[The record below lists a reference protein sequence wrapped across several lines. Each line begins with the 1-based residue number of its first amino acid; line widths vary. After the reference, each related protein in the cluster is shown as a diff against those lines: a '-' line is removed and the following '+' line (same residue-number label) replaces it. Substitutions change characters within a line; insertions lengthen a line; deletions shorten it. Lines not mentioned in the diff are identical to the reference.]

1 MEQNIFNLNN
11 KINSNNNNI
20 LLEIV
25 NDLETLKNNSKD
37 NTIIKTLGD
46 IINKINNIINE
57 KKIIDNPDEKQNEN
71 NIEEKDQKVEAP
83 IKIEENKEDNKEQ
96 INNQKITEEI
106 KMIDCN
112 IEKNITEISNSKPKE
127 TEISINI
134 YNVSEDI
141 SNQFE
146 LFSNDYQNNLTNFIH
161 FLSRQKYH
169 MEYYLTKI
177 QEDFLVYLNRRT
189 DKVSVAKIYCSKY
202 NSIVNSRPHLLENKR
217 VTDELLKDIEDVAK
231 SIWINIQ
238 SKKNEDIK
246 YLTDLKESK
255 KLNLELEKF
264 WEFDLKIFEN
274 EVKKYLITCEI
285 IIKYYLNLIVYL

>member
-1 MEQNIFNLNN
+1 M
-11 KINSNNNNI
+11 
-20 LLEIV
+20 
-25 NDLETLKNNSKD
+25 
-37 NTIIKTLGD
+37 
-46 IINKINNIINE
+46 
-57 KKIIDNPDEKQNEN
+57 DNPDEKQNEN

-96 INNQKITEEI
+96 INNQKITEET
-106 KMIDCN
+106 KMTNNN

-146 LFSNDYQNNLTNFIH
+146 LFANDYQNNLTNFIH

-169 MEYYLTKI
+169 MEFYLTRI

-189 DKVSVAKIYCSKY
+189 DKVSVAKIYCNKY
-202 NSIVNSRPHLLENKR
+202 NSIVNSMPHLLENKKI
-217 VTDELLKDIEDVAK
+217 TDELLKDIEDVAK

-264 WEFDLKIFEN
+264 WEFALKIFEN

-285 IIKYYLNLIVYL
+285 IIKYYLNLIGYLPEIISNMKNNSETEKPEDVLFKVDYLI